1 MTVGRSKPANERDP
15 IGGPS
20 DRRILADSSAAV
32 SREVVAMK
40 WIAILL
46 PGLAMLGLVGL
57 SACAGQRPAEGNNQ
71 VEIVATEMRFS
82 PNRIDAQVGK
92 PVLITIVNKGSERH
106 DLAFPA
112 IEMPKLE
119 GVETLTMPGQSTRLT
134 MTFDQPGT
142 YPFLC
147 TIPRHAASGM
157 TGAVFVSP

>member
-1 MTVGRSKPANERDP
+1 
-15 IGGPS
+15 
-20 DRRILADSSAAV
+20 
-32 SREVVAMK
+32 MK
-40 WIAILL
+40 GMAILL
-46 PGLAMLGLVGL
+46 PGLAMLVGL
-57 SACAGQRPAEGNNQ
+57 SACASQPPTGAAGGDNQ
-71 VEIVATEMRFS
+71 VVVVATEMRFS
-82 PNRIDAQVGK
+82 PNRIDARVGQ
-92 PVLITIVNKGSERH
+92 PVIITIVNEGSERH